1 MDIDIE
7 SELKKNDLF
16 SCLDSFQISRLT
28 RAVIVKR
35 YKREALIFSEGEP
48 AWGFYII
55 AEGKVKIY
63 KLSAQGK
70 EYILHIGLPGDT
82 VAGVAVFSNQNYPA
96 YAQAMSNSALLFFP
110 KTAFLETLKEEPEI
124 GMRMLGALASRQRRF
139 VDTIEDLSLRDVLGR
154 LSRYLLNLAREKR
167 KNTFELDM
175 QKSDLA
181 LKLATAP
188 ETLSRN
194 LKKLKAKKI
203 ISLNGKTIT
212 LLDKEALRRLS
223 IG

>member
-16 SCLDSFQISRLT
+16 SCLDRFQISRLS

-35 YKREALIFSEGEP
+35 YKRGALIFSEGEP
-48 AWGFYII
+48 ASGFYII

-70 EYILHIGLPGDT
+70 EYIMHIGGSGDS

-110 KTAFLETLKEEPEI
+110 KTAFLEALKEEPEI

-154 LSRYLLNLAREKR
+154 LSRYLLNLTQEKG
-167 KNTFELDM
+167 KLTFELDI

-181 LKLATAP
+181 LKLATVP

-194 LKKLKAKKI
+194 LKKLKAKRI

-212 LLDKEALRRLS
+212 ILDKEALRRLS
-223 IG
+223 AG

>member
-1 MDIDIE
+1 MEIDIA
-7 SELKKNDLF
+7 SHLKRNILF
-16 SCLDSFQISRLT
+16 SCLNSFQISRFSC
-28 RAVIVKR
+28 AVIVKR
-35 YKREALIFSEGEP
+35 YKRGTLIFSEGEP
-48 AWGFYII
+48 ASGFYIV

-70 EYILHIGLPGDT
+70 EYILHIGLPGDS

-124 GMRMLGALASRQRRF
+124 GMRMLGALASSQRRF

-154 LSRYLLNLAREKR
+154 LSRYLFNLAQEKG
-167 KNTFELDM
+167 KLTFELDM

-203 ISLNGKTIT
+203 ISLNSKTIT
-212 LLDKEALRRLS
+212 ILDKEALRRLS
-223 IG
+223 AG